1 MPTTPTNNAR
11 AAKLLSLLAIAGVLT
26 AGQSALAA
34 TYTWTG
40 LGSGN
45 NWRIGSNWSSV
56 TNFPQVGDDII
67 FAGSVRPNPNNNNTA
82 VQGVFSSITFD
93 STATNFLITGV
104 AALTISNG
112 ITNNSVNT
120 QTFNNPIT
128 LGSSNVNF
136 ATLSGNITMRQAVGD
151 AGAGR
156 GITKTGSAT
165 LTLTNT
171 NTYTGATTISD
182 GAVVLSGGGSLSTNS
197 ALDLAGATARFD
209 IAGLTASGS
218 TNASLAGVA
227 GSVVNLG
234 SKNFDVGG
242 NNTSTTFAGTITN
255 TGSLTKSG
263 TGTLTL
269 SGASANTYSG
279 LTTISAGTLNL
290 NKTAGVNAIAG
301 ATTINSGA
309 VLLIS
314 ASNQVDSGAGNT
326 VTLSGGT
333 IRRGGNVSEV
343 FGDLNVSAASFLDFG
358 AANAAG
364 TLSFGTYTASALLT
378 VQNFLPG
385 NKLQFAS
392 GFNAALLP
400 TGGSLSN
407 TNFSFSNGFTT
418 GTEDGYFTI
427 TAIPE
432 PSTFL
437 AALGLL
443 AMALWRCA
451 PRRGVVRSSA
461 S

>member
-1 MPTTPTNNAR
+1 MSKHLKNFAGP
-11 AAKLLSLLAIAGVLT
+11 LLAFFAVMAPNELY
-26 AGQSALAA
+26 SATVKWDGGAP
-34 TYTWTG
+34 T
-40 LGSGN
+40 SD
-45 NWRIGSNWSSV
+45 NWRQNSNWGGV
-56 TNFPQVGDDII
+56 PYPATGDSIV
-67 FAGSVRPNPNNNNTA
+67 FAGSTRTSPSNNNNGTTQMLYA
-82 VQGVFSSITFD
+82 QSITFD
-93 STATNFLITGV
+93 STA
-104 AALTISNG
+104 AAFTLQGGYALG
-112 ITNNSVNT
+112 IRGSIVNNSSST
-120 QTFNNPIT
+120 QTFNTMGID
-128 LGSSNVNF
+128 LQASNVEINT
-136 ATLSGNITMRQAVGD
+136 ASGNITFNSTA
-151 AGAGR
+151 AISGANSL
-156 GITKTGSAT
+156 TKTGAAT
-165 LTLTNT
+165 LTLLGTK
-171 NTYTGATTISD
+171 TYTGATTISN

-358 AANAAG
+358 GANAAG
-364 TLSFGTYTASALLT
+364 TLSFGTYTSSALLT
-378 VQNFLPG
+378 VENFLPG
-385 NKLQFAS
+385 NKLQFAT
-392 GFNAALLP
+392 GFNPALLP

-407 TNFSFSNGFTT
+407 TNFSFSNAFTT

-432 PSTFL
+432 PSSFL

-451 PRRGVVRSSA
+451 PRRGVDRSSA